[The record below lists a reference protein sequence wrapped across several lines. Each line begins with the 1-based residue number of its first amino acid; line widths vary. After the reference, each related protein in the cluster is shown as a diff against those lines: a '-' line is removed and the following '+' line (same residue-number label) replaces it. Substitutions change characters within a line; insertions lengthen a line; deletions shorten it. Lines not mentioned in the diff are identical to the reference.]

1 MYDSM
6 TYTMLV
12 TQTSNVGSTIYGP
25 IIAIAKLAIL
35 LQYKRL
41 FVAHKRDFVFYGI
54 HVLIWTNLLFYF
66 IETFLEIFA
75 CSPREKIWNPLTPG
89 TLGFL
94 WELFLS

>member
-1 MYDSM
+1 MYHLM
-6 TYTMLV
+6 TYTILV
-12 TQTSNVGSTIYGP
+12 IQTSNVGSTIYGP

-54 HVLIWTNLLFYF
+54 HVLIWTNLVFYF

-75 CSPREKIWNPLTPG
+75 CSPREKIWNPLTPVR
-89 TLGFL
+89 
-94 WELFLS
+94 